1 MEERR
6 SIYNLK
12 DSISISDDELES
24 MIAHAVKHVP
34 SSFNSQ
40 STRIVLLLNDNNNKF
55 WDNTKAILKEVM
67 GENRDFE
74 PTEQKIDNFK
84 HSYGTI
90 LFYEDQDVVS
100 GLQEQMPNYYDNFAI
115 WSTQTNAMHQFA
127 IWTALATKG
136 IGASLQHYNPLVDEM
151 TSNEFNIPKS
161 WKLIAQMPFG
171 DIREAA
177 GENVAEPFQLSDGTY
192 VTQLIC
198 YDLRFPELLR
208 YPARSGAKIAFYVA
222 QWPMSRLHHWHSLL
236 KARAIENNMFVIRT
250 NSTGFDGNTEYA
262 GHSIVINPNGDLVGE
277 LNESA
282 DILTVDLNLNE
293 VEQQRENIPVFKSI
307 KLDLYK

>member
-1 MEERR
+1 MSWARFLR
-6 SIYNLK
+6 FNITFSKLYIRFYQGCDVMKVQIYQLPIIFG
-12 DSISISDDELES
+12 DSSKNETQITQWFEKNMNAEVDVVVLPEMWNNGYDLE
-24 MIAHAVKHVP
+24 H
-34 SSFNSQ
+34 
-40 STRIVLLLNDNNNKF
+40 LNEKADNNLGQSFSFIKHLAEKYKVDIVAGSVSNIRNYQIFNTAFSVNK
-55 WDNTKAILKEVM
+55 
-67 GENRDFE
+67 
-74 PTEQKIDNFK
+74 
-84 HSYGTI
+84 
-90 LFYEDQDVVS
+90 S
-100 GLQEQMPNYYDNFAI
+100 GQLINEYDKV
-115 WSTQTNAMHQFA
+115 H
-127 IWTALATKG
+127 
-136 IGASLQHYNPLVDEM
+136 LVPMLREH
-151 TSNEFNIPKS
+151 EF
-161 WKLIAQMPFG
+161 LT
-171 DIREAA
+171 A

-222 QWPMSRLHHWHSLL
+222 QWPMSRLQHWHSLL
-236 KARAIENNMFVIRT
+236 KARAIENNMFVIGT

>member
-1 MEERR
+1 MSWARFLR
-6 SIYNLK
+6 FNITFSKLYKIYQGCDVMKVQIYQLPIIFG
-12 DSISISDDELES
+12 DSSKNETQITQWFEKNMNDEVDVVVLPEMWNNGYDLE
-24 MIAHAVKHVP
+24 H
-34 SSFNSQ
+34 
-40 STRIVLLLNDNNNKF
+40 LNEKADNNLGQSFSFIKHLAEKYKVDIVAGSVSNIRNNQIFNTAFSVNK
-55 WDNTKAILKEVM
+55 
-67 GENRDFE
+67 
-74 PTEQKIDNFK
+74 
-84 HSYGTI
+84 
-90 LFYEDQDVVS
+90 S
-100 GLQEQMPNYYDNFAI
+100 GQLINEYDKV
-115 WSTQTNAMHQFA
+115 H
-127 IWTALATKG
+127 
-136 IGASLQHYNPLVDEM
+136 LVPMLREH
-151 TSNEFNIPKS
+151 EF
-161 WKLIAQMPFG
+161 LT
-171 DIREAA
+171 A

-222 QWPMSRLHHWHSLL
+222 QWPMSRLQHWHSLL
-236 KARAIENNMFVIRT
+236 KARAIENNMFVIGT

>member
-1 MEERR
+1 MKVQ
-6 SIYNLK
+6 IYQLPIIFG
-12 DSISISDDELES
+12 DSSKNETQITQWFEKNMNAEVDVVVLPEMWNNGYDLE
-24 MIAHAVKHVP
+24 H
-34 SSFNSQ
+34 
-40 STRIVLLLNDNNNKF
+40 LNEKADNNLGQSFSFIKHLAEKYKVDIIAGSVSNIRNNQIFNTAFSVNKGGQLI
-55 WDNTKAILKEVM
+55 NE
-67 GENRDFE
+67 
-74 PTEQKIDNFK
+74 
-84 HSYGTI
+84 
-90 LFYEDQDVVS
+90 
-100 GLQEQMPNYYDNFAI
+100 YDKV
-115 WSTQTNAMHQFA
+115 H
-127 IWTALATKG
+127 
-136 IGASLQHYNPLVDEM
+136 LVPMLREH
-151 TSNEFNIPKS
+151 EF
-161 WKLIAQMPFG
+161 LT
-171 DIREAA
+171 A

-222 QWPMSRLHHWHSLL
+222 QWPMSRLQHWHSLL
-236 KARAIENNMFVIRT
+236 KARAIKNNMFVIGT

-282 DILTVDLNLNE
+282 DVLTVDLNLNE